1 METKT
6 INPHDRVARAQEEI
20 AATIASAVPA
30 MSRAEALDM
39 ARRLIA
45 ALRQ

>member
-1 METKT
+1 MGNMT
-6 INPHDRVARAQEEI
+6 INPHDRVTRAQEEI
-20 AATIASAVPA
+20 AATIASVIPA
-30 MSRAEALDM
+30 MSRAEALDL